1 MSSSAPPSKVLH
13 IRTASPDEK
22 EVDLTFIL
30 PFLANFGTVVYVV
43 TMPRIQQ
50 ALVEMENLEAAK
62 KAFTYA
68 EGNVVDVSGKKF
80 YVHYSKSQAINREPS
95 YRRSMLCCF
104 ELLSVGVWCCCG
116 VCSVSRT
123 PRGKNPACNSAQP
136 AISNHDGYCENDFKS
151 V

>member
-1 MSSSAPPSKVLH
+1 MSERMSSAAPPSKVLH

-43 TMPRIQQ
+43 TMPRLQQ
-50 ALVEMENLEAAK
+50 ALVEMENLDAAK
-62 KAFTYA
+62 KAFAYA

-95 YRRSMLCCF
+95 YRRSMWRYF
-104 ELLSVGVWCCCG
+104 
-116 VCSVSRT
+116 
-123 PRGKNPACNSAQP
+123 
-136 AISNHDGYCENDFKS
+136 
-151 V
+151 

>member
-1 MSSSAPPSKVLH
+1 MSSTAPPSKVLH

-50 ALVEMENLEAAK
+50 ALVEMENLDAAK
-62 KAFTYA
+62 KAFAYA
-68 EGNVVDVSGKKF
+68 DGNVVDVSGKKF

-95 YRRSMLCCF
+95 YRRSMCYCFSFFGERVCCCF
-104 ELLSVGVWCCCG
+104 C
-116 VCSVSRT
+116 VCSV
-123 PRGKNPACNSAQP
+123 G
-136 AISNHDGYCENDFKS
+136 
-151 V
+151 